1 VILSPKGLAID
12 QAIVG
17 ATHGVAGS
25 RFEQQGGRTQAEVLK
40 LFDDPVELAH
50 VLIPVIEVWRLLR
63 GQGGVDGLACYL
75 SGPLVIRTM
84 QHRRVGSAATLRVS
98 ANAEAEG
105 DASSEH
111 QADVREFGQQCAML
125 LFKFGERRF
134 DRCGGIT
141 GDFG

>member
-1 VILSPKGLAID
+1 MILSPKGLAID

-17 ATHGVAGS
+17 ATRGVAGS

-75 SGPLVIRTM
+75 SGPLVIRAM
-84 QHRRVGSAATLRVS
+84 QHRRVGLASASWVPAAV
-98 ANAEAEG
+98 EAESDG
-105 DASSEH
+105 SAES
-111 QADVREFGQQCAML
+111 QPGVRKFGQ
-125 LFKFGERRF
+125 
-134 DRCGGIT
+134 
-141 GDFG
+141 